1 MATITLYAGK
11 INQMPGLI
19 NEVKKSV
26 VDYKSELSALRKKTL
41 NINRSVCNLDEV
53 ISSIQA
59 SSQTQDRKIDSLE
72 KFCSE
77 SEKFISEVVRIDEEV
92 AELINKRKENFY
104 KEYYYLKPESEK
116 SGWEKIKDGLKAVA
130 EWCKENWKSIA
141 KIVAAAVVITGL
153 GIAAALTGGVLGVI
167 LAGAFWGAL
176 AGGLIGG
183 AVGGI
188 AAVINGG
195 SFLEGFADGALSG
208 AISGAVTGAACAGLG
223 ALGALAG
230 KSIQCMSTV
239 GKAINVTSK
248 VTAALSFGMDGFD
261 MLAMGISLFD
271 PSNALVE
278 FNRKLHS
285 SALYNGFQIAVN
297 ALAVFSAGAASTM
310 KCFVAG
316 TMILTVAGLVAIENI
331 KAGDKVIATN
341 PETFEVAEKTVLET
355 YVRETTELLH
365 LTINGEVIKTTFEHP
380 FYVKDV
386 GFVEAGKLQVGDK
399 LVDSRG
405 NVLVV
410 EEKKLEITDEPVKV
424 YNFKVDD
431 FHTYHVGKKGILVH
445 NADYNPKMGF
455 DDLDLEKATNKQKGN
470 YGEYLAD
477 DNLINNPKLKE
488 AGYDLERIG
497 GKVPTSPD
505 DKITKGIDGIYINKN
520 PNSNIKYV
528 IDEAKFG
535 KAGLSAKTRDGK
547 QMSDS
552 WLVGSRSKNNRIL
565 EAVNGDRQLA
575 RDIIRA
581 LKDNRIE
588 RVLSKVDANGK
599 VTTYRLDSS
608 GNIIGIWP

>member
-77 SEKFISEVVRIDEEV
+77 SEKFISEVIRIDEEV

-116 SGWEKIKDGLKAVA
+116 SGWEKIKDGLKSVA

-153 GIAAALTGGVLGVI
+153 GIAAALTGGILGVI

-188 AAVINGG
+188 AAAINGG

-285 SALYNGFQIAVN
+285 NALYNGFQIAVN

-386 GFVEAGKLQVGDK
+386 GFVEAVNLQVGDK

-410 EEKKLEITDEPVKV
+410 EEKKLEITGEPVKV

-431 FHTYHVGKKGILVH
+431 FHTYHVGNKGILVH
-445 NADYNPKMGF
+445 NANKYVKGTRSTQLTF
-455 DDLDLEKATNKQKGN
+455 DEALKKLDKSGLRPGQTEISKSRVMEIVENYDPMKAQSSVYTDSTGRYLVEGHHTTVANTMLGKGSGVNMNIPTQQIPSATNV
-470 YGEYLAD
+470 YW
-477 DNLINNPKLKE
+477 
-488 AGYDLERIG
+488 
-497 GKVPTSPD
+497 
-505 DKITKGIDGIYINKN
+505 TKKWY
-520 PNSNIKYV
+520 
-528 IDEAKFG
+528 EFW
-535 KAGLSAKTRDGK
+535 KT
-547 QMSDS
+547 Q
-552 WLVGSRSKNNRIL
+552 I
-565 EAVNGDRQLA
+565 
-575 RDIIRA
+575 
-581 LKDNRIE
+581 
-588 RVLSKVDANGK
+588 K
-599 VTTYRLDSS
+599 VTK
-608 GNIIGIWP
+608 

>member
-1 MATITLYAGK
+1 
-11 INQMPGLI
+11 
-19 NEVKKSV
+19 
-26 VDYKSELSALRKKTL
+26 
-41 NINRSVCNLDEV
+41 LDEV

-116 SGWEKIKDGLKAVA
+116 SGWEKIKDGLKSVA

-153 GIAAALTGGVLGVI
+153 GIAGS
-167 LAGAFWGAL
+167 
-176 AGGLIGG
+176 IGDKWRI
-183 AVGGI
+183 V
-188 AAVINGG
+188 
-195 SFLEGFADGALSG
+195 SG
-208 AISGAVTGAACAGLG
+208 RICGRRFKRSNFRSGDRSGMCRAWCFRSSSRE
-223 ALGALAG
+223 
-230 KSIQCMSTV
+230 KHPMY

-285 SALYNGFQIAVN
+285 NALYDGFQIAVN

-310 KCFVAG
+310 KCFV
-316 TMILTVAGLVAIENI
+316 
-331 KAGDKVIATN
+331 AGDKVIATN

-386 GFVEAGKLQVGDK
+386 GFVEAGKLQ
-399 LVDSRG
+399 
-405 NVLVV
+405 
-410 EEKKLEITDEPVKV
+410 EKLEITDEPVKV

-477 DNLINNPKLKE
+477 DNLINNPKLK
-488 AGYDLERIG
+488 
-497 GKVPTSPD
+497 
-505 DKITKGIDGIYINKN
+505 
-520 PNSNIKYV
+520 
-528 IDEAKFG
+528 
-535 KAGLSAKTRDGK
+535 K
-547 QMSDS
+547 QGMI
-552 WLVGSRSKNNRIL
+552 W
-565 EAVNGDRQLA
+565 
-575 RDIIRA
+575 
-581 LKDNRIE
+581 
-588 RVLSKVDANGK
+588 
-599 VTTYRLDSS
+599 S
-608 GNIIGIWP
+608 G

>member
-1 MATITLYAGK
+1 
-11 INQMPGLI
+11 
-19 NEVKKSV
+19 
-26 VDYKSELSALRKKTL
+26 
-41 NINRSVCNLDEV
+41 LDEV

-77 SEKFISEVVRIDEEV
+77 SEKFISEVIRIDEEV

-141 KIVAAAVVITGL
+141 KIVVAAVVIAGL
-153 GIAAALTGGVLGVI
+153 GIAAALTGGILGVV

-188 AAVINGG
+188 AAAINGG
-195 SFLEGFADGALSG
+195 SFLEGFAGGALSG

-223 ALGALAG
+223 ALGAAAG
-230 KSIQCMSTV
+230 KGIQCMSTV

-261 MLAMGISLFD
+261 MLAMGVSLFD

-278 FNRKLHS
+278 FNQKLHS
-285 SALYNGFQIAVN
+285 NALYNGFQIAVN

-316 TMILTVAGLVAIENI
+316 TLILTVAGLVAIENI

-410 EEKKLEITDEPVKV
+410 EGKKLEITDKPVKV
-424 YNFKVDD
+424 YNFKVDN
-431 FHTYHVGKKGILVH
+431 FHTYHVGENRVLVH
-445 NADYNPKMGF
+445 NANKYVKGTSSTGQNINRALTAS
-455 DDLDLEKATNKQKGN
+455 DLGIDA
-470 YGEYLAD
+470 
-477 DNLINNPKLKE
+477 
-488 AGYDLERIG
+488 
-497 GKVPTSPD
+497 S
-505 DKITKGIDGIYINKN
+505 KITKLEGSFKIVDGKAVVSIDMIEGKLGFVN
-520 PNSNIKYV
+520 PTKV
-528 IDEAKFG
+528 IDNLVNVAKGQGATSIRIQGTIANEQLLNVLTKRYNFVTSG
-535 KAGLSAKTRDGK
+535 
-547 QMSDS
+547 
-552 WLVGSRSKNNRIL
+552 GSGGYTEYL
-565 EAVNGDRQLA
+565 E
-575 RDIIRA
+575 IM
-581 LKDNRIE
+581 LK
-588 RVLSKVDANGK
+588 
-599 VTTYRLDSS
+599 
-608 GNIIGIWP
+608 

>member
-1 MATITLYAGK
+1 
-11 INQMPGLI
+11 
-19 NEVKKSV
+19 
-26 VDYKSELSALRKKTL
+26 
-41 NINRSVCNLDEV
+41 
-53 ISSIQA
+53 
-59 SSQTQDRKIDSLE
+59 
-72 KFCSE
+72 
-77 SEKFISEVVRIDEEV
+77 
-92 AELINKRKENFY
+92 
-104 KEYYYLKPESEK
+104 
-116 SGWEKIKDGLKAVA
+116 
-130 EWCKENWKSIA
+130 
-141 KIVAAAVVITGL
+141 VAAAVVITGL
-153 GIAAALTGGVLGVI
+153 GIAAALTGGILGVI

-188 AAVINGG
+188 AAAINGG

-285 SALYNGFQIAVN
+285 NALYNGFQIAVN

-410 EEKKLEITDEPVKV
+410 EEKKLEITDKPVKV
-424 YNFKVDD
+424 YNFKVDN
-431 FHTYHVGKKGILVH
+431 FHTYHVGENRVLVH
-445 NADYNPKMGF
+445 NAN
-455 DDLDLEKATNKQKGN
+455 
-470 YGEYLAD
+470 
-477 DNLINNPKLKE
+477 
-488 AGYDLERIG
+488 
-497 GKVPTSPD
+497 
-505 DKITKGIDGIYINKN
+505 
-520 PNSNIKYV
+520 KYV
-528 IDEAKFG
+528 KG
-535 KAGLSAKTRDGK
+535 TSKTGQGSNLSNQTREQLLRYRIKTNIQIISNHIK
-547 QMSDS
+547 
-552 WLVGSRSKNNRIL
+552 WLY
-565 EAVNGDRQLA
+565 E
-575 RDIIRA
+575 
-581 LKDNRIE
+581 E
-588 RVLSKVDANGK
+588 RFIVEVVISVPVVKCYTQSPCMFRRRLYYVQKVFKIVL
-599 VTTYRLDSS
+599 
-608 GNIIGIWP
+608 

>member
-1 MATITLYAGK
+1 MATLTLYAGK

-77 SEKFISEVVRIDEEV
+77 SEKFISEVIRIDEEV

-116 SGWEKIKDGLKAVA
+116 SGWEKIKDGLKSVA

-188 AAVINGG
+188 AAAINGG

-223 ALGALAG
+223 ALGAAAG
-230 KSIQCMSTV
+230 KGIQCMSTV

-261 MLAMGISLFD
+261 MLAMGVSLFD

-285 SALYNGFQIAVN
+285 NALYNGFQIAVN

-316 TMILTVAGLVAIENI
+316 TMILTAAGLVAIENI

-405 NVLVV
+405 NLLVV
-410 EEKKLEITDEPVKV
+410 EEKKLEITDKPVKV
-424 YNFKVDD
+424 YNFKVDN
-431 FHTYHVGKKGILVH
+431 FHTYHVGENRVLVH
-445 NADYNPKMGF
+445 NANKYVKGTRSTQLTF
-455 DDLDLEKATNKQKGN
+455 DEALKKLDKSGLRPGQTEISKSRVMEIVENYDPMKAQSSVYTDSTGRYLVEGHHTTVANTMLGKGSGVNMNIPTQQIPSATNV
-470 YGEYLAD
+470 YW
-477 DNLINNPKLKE
+477 
-488 AGYDLERIG
+488 
-497 GKVPTSPD
+497 
-505 DKITKGIDGIYINKN
+505 TKKWY
-520 PNSNIKYV
+520 
-528 IDEAKFG
+528 EFW
-535 KAGLSAKTRDGK
+535 KT
-547 QMSDS
+547 Q
-552 WLVGSRSKNNRIL
+552 I
-565 EAVNGDRQLA
+565 
-575 RDIIRA
+575 
-581 LKDNRIE
+581 
-588 RVLSKVDANGK
+588 K
-599 VTTYRLDSS
+599 VTK
-608 GNIIGIWP
+608 